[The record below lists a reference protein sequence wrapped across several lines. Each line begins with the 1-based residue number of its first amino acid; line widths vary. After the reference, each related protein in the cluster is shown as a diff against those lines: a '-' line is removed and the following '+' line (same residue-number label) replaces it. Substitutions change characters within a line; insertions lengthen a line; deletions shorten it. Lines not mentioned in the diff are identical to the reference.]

1 MPLSSVCFIVRRA
14 SFIRV
19 SLCPLLMCVWITLYL
34 SDDWSRAQVLT
45 EVNRAAIDRRGTT
58 VIPGSEIAF
67 EGVEVQTPEG
77 VTLINDLSFR
87 VTPGTNLL
95 VTGCVVFFCLVTIES
110 VDVVTLCSLN

>member
-1 MPLSSVCFIVRRA
+1 
-14 SFIRV
+14 
-19 SLCPLLMCVWITLYL
+19 VWIALCL
-34 SDDWSRAQVLT
+34 FDDWSRAQVLT

-95 VTGCVVFFCLVTIES
+95 VTGCVVFFWLVTVES
-110 VDVVTLCSLN
+110 VHLVTMCSLN